1 MRWSDGFSDSEDK
14 RWNKLR
20 EVGGQGGLACCS
32 PQGRKESD
40 TTSQLHSNIRLVNT
54 ENRGKGMSQSHATGR
69 THLQRVGEGSTW
81 VKWLGRVLR
90 PVSPPPAPA
99 PFLSPLYVLSPLAG
113 TLSL

>member
-20 EVGGQGGLACCS
+20 EVGGQGGLACCR

-40 TTSQLHSNIRLVNT
+40 TTSQLHSNIRLVST

-69 THLQRVGEGSTW
+69 TPLRRVGVGDTR
-81 VKWLGRVLR
+81 VGLGRVLR

-99 PFLSPLYVLSPLAG
+99 PFLSPLYVLSPSAG